1 MKMGSLYPALA
12 LTVLAAVLPAS
23 TNTVP
28 LEAAFQGN
36 KSYKD
41 FRKILMLLSNLWNDL
56 CTLVH
61 MRLIQMNETGCKVG
75 SNIWF
80 LGFLLYLARTFFI
93 YEEYC

>member
-41 FRKILMLLSNLWNDL
+41 PYVFDL
-56 CTLVH
+56 CSTLV
-61 MRLIQMNETGCKVG
+61 
-75 SNIWF
+75 
-80 LGFLLYLARTFFI
+80 
-93 YEEYC
+93 